1 MSNARDLLLDAQ
13 TAVLGCMVIDAD
25 TVGPIL
31 QTVRASDF
39 TEPTYRMIF
48 EAIRSMFNAGEHIDP
63 VTINDRLGGK
73 QTDLLAQIMTVTPS
87 AANYAEYA
95 KLLKKRARLYALR
108 SLGEQINLAED
119 EESVRK
125 ALERANELLVDRPD
139 VRCVGMKQALKEFYD
154 RHAETVKPEFLDW
167 RFGGVNG
174 VLNIHGGDFVVIGGY
189 PSDGKTTLAL
199 TFAQRMA
206 QKKRVGF
213 FSYETDDAKLFDRLM
228 AMTTQIGLPKMQ
240 LNAMGAHD
248 WDTVAAMSTDIIKPK
263 LDLIMANGMTVSDI
277 RAYAASKR
285 YEVVFV
291 DYLQKIAAPDGMRDA
306 YNEFARVTAISSL
319 LQNLAKQTGV
329 TIVALSQL
337 SRREKGK
344 GNAPPKPPTMQDLR
358 SSGQIEQ
365 DADAIMLLF
374 REDPMAEKSKRVL
387 NVVKNKDG
395 IANRAMM
402 LEFDG
407 VTQTFRQS
415 QALPPA
421 PKKPAPK
428 KNREP
433 EIDQMG
439 FKLLP
444 GHEAE
449 EVFKNN

>member
-13 TAVLGCMVIDAD
+13 TSVLGCMVIDSN

-48 EAIRSMFNAGEHIDP
+48 EAIRAMFNAGEPIDA
-63 VTINDRLGGK
+63 VTINEKLGGR
-73 QTDLLAQIMTVTPS
+73 QTDLLTQLITITPS

-95 KLLKKRARLYALR
+95 RLLKKRARLYALR
-108 SLGEQINLAED
+108 SLGEQISLAED
-119 EESVRK
+119 EESVRR
-125 ALERANELLVDRPD
+125 ALDRANELLVDRPD
-139 VRCVGMKQALKEFYD
+139 VRCVGMEQALKDFYD

-199 TFAQRMA
+199 TFAQRQA

-213 FSYETDDAKLFDRLM
+213 FSYETDDAKLFDRLI
-228 AMTTQIGLPKMQ
+228 AFTTQIGLPKMQ

-248 WDTVAAMSTDIIKPK
+248 WDTLAAMSTDIIKPK

-291 DYLQKIAAPDGMRDA
+291 DYLQKITAPEGMRDA
-306 YNEFARVTAISSL
+306 YNEFVRVTAVSSM
-319 LQNLAKQTGV
+319 LQNLAKQTGM

-344 GNAPPKPPTMQDLR
+344 GNARPKPPTMQDLR

-374 REDPMAEKSKRVL
+374 REDPLAEKSKRVL
-387 NVVKNKDG
+387 NIVKNKDG
-395 IANRAMM
+395 IANRAVL

-407 VTQTFRQS
+407 ATQTFRQS
-415 QALPPA
+415 QALPRE
-421 PKKPAPK
+421 PKKP
-428 KNREP
+428 REP
-433 EIDQMG
+433 EPEQLG

-444 GHEAE
+444 GHETP
-449 EVFKNN
+449 EVFREK